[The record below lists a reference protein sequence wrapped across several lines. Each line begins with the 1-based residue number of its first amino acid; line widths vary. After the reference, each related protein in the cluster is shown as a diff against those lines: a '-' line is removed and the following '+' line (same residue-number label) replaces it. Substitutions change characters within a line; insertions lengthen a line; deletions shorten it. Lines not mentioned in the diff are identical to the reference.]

1 MTRQISKYTLVT
13 VAFIFLMS
21 AIISCNSDNNTASKT
36 GSTATVENEAIPD
49 SVVQFLIASAANDFR
64 NHQPPTPLD
73 FRNVKIGYITS
84 SNNEKIYV
92 LCGEFLSKE
101 NNEWVEFTTIKTSGY
116 EQYLGKAHYCQD
128 ATMLLTD
135 ENLLV
140 GLKTKFTE

>member
-13 VAFIFLMS
+13 VAFIVLMS
-21 AIISCNSDNNTASKT
+21 AIISCNSETKTATKT
-36 GSTATVENEAIPD
+36 VSTAIAENEAIPD

-73 FRNVKIGYITS
+73 FRNVKIGYINS
-84 SNNEKIYV
+84 SNKERIFV

-116 EQYLGKAHYCQD
+116 EQYLGKTHYCQD
-128 ATMLLTD
+128 ATMVLTD

>member
-1 MTRQISKYTLVT
+1 MTGQISKYTLVT
-13 VAFIFLMS
+13 VAFIVLMS
-21 AIISCNSDNNTASKT
+21 AIISCNSETKTATKT
-36 GSTATVENEAIPD
+36 VSTAIAENEAIPD

-73 FRNVKIGYITS
+73 FRNVKIGYINS
-84 SNNEKIYV
+84 SNKERIFV

-116 EQYLGKAHYCQD
+116 EQYLGKTHYCQD
-128 ATMLLTD
+128 ATMVLTD